1 MLFGL
6 LMALAA
12 GCTTVTRQASA
23 EDVADPPSTSSASD
37 AKKASADKGGA
48 SQPSWYGQMFVM
60 FWSVVA
66 GGQR

>member
-23 EDVADPPSTSSASD
+23 EDVADPPSTSSE
-37 AKKASADKGGA
+37 AKKASTDKAGA